1 MGLMLSGTG
10 GGQTRDFRGDWAT
23 ESLGLLYV
31 KYHLAMHSLVVFN
44 NELMVNYFTP
54 SLMAANFG
62 FYTAMVKLKHLI
74 EEFEFLSYV

>member
-1 MGLMLSGTG
+1 
-10 GGQTRDFRGDWAT
+10 
-23 ESLGLLYV
+23 
-31 KYHLAMHSLVVFN
+31 MHSLVVFN

-74 EEFEFLSYV
+74 EEFEFLWYV